1 MHYINHTMSPNS
13 ANHSLDSTFFPHF
26 QSTVVSVSTCAV
38 PVAWHRFGVKG
49 YYDAE
54 VFRHSVQNIP
64 ANPKIVTD
72 GNAFTWTNLELPLQ
86 PKKRTIE
93 SFCEHQHNYVI
104 AKCNCNFS
112 GISGRTR
119 IFPRS
124 VGKVREDAFVLNA
137 D

>member
-1 MHYINHTMSPNS
+1 MALGHFLNGFLYVF
-13 ANHSLDSTFFPHF
+13 DSTFFPHF

-72 GNAFTWTNLELPLQ
+72 GNAFTWTNLELPLAWHDLGVTACDFD
-86 PKKRTIE
+86 PG
-93 SFCEHQHNYVI
+93 V
-104 AKCNCNFS
+104 
-112 GISGRTR
+112 
-119 IFPRS
+119 
-124 VGKVREDAFVLNA
+124 
-137 D
+137 